1 MRCWVV
7 YSSWAALTFPH
18 RDLVN
23 RIVSIFSSCLRRF
36 GVSGHTLGCDAV
48 FGLIV
53 SDKTGGKARPAP
65 RRRESNTWTVTDPKY
80 NFIVLCALKT
90 TTKVLTERQQN
101 PRWAKNCVKAGRG
114 GGGGDGEMI
123 TGWGAHKYS
132 VFYSLL
138 LLLHRCCLEPTLY
151 SLYNGYI
158 ITKTA
163 MFFCFSPR
171 LLGFRQLKFVL
182 QKRTV
187 VVLLCILSSVNNQ
200 CVCPL
205 FILQDKNI

>member
-18 RDLVN
+18 RYLVN

-151 SLYNGYI
+151 SLQWLYYNENGD
-158 ITKTA
+158 
-163 MFFCFSPR
+163 
-171 LLGFRQLKFVL
+171 
-182 QKRTV
+182 
-187 VVLLCILSSVNNQ
+187 VLLFFSTSTWVSATKIRSTEEDRRRSTMHIVIC
-200 CVCPL
+200 
-205 FILQDKNI
+205 K